1 MKEIGKKYPRIY
13 SIHTV
18 GIRNHNNADYLIHP
32 LRTDFTGESST
43 GKSLVGADL
52 PQLILTA
59 GLFYKSATP
68 TKGGVPREYNT
79 IPLPNFSFAYAFMNI
94 EVAEHEFI
102 VIGMQIK
109 SSRKILIP
117 FIIQGEKYL
126 GYDKNQTFNF
136 KPLKQVIRFK
146 DFLLTE
152 NEMPTVENL
161 QDHLDKK
168 SYFMKSF
175 LIPFAIFLE

>member
-59 GLFYKSATP
+59 GLFYIFK
-68 TKGGVPREYNT
+68 
-79 IPLPNFSFAYAFMNI
+79 
-94 EVAEHEFI
+94 FI
-102 VIGMQIK
+102 
-109 SSRKILIP
+109 
-117 FIIQGEKYL
+117 
-126 GYDKNQTFNF
+126 
-136 KPLKQVIRFK
+136 
-146 DFLLTE
+146 
-152 NEMPTVENL
+152 
-161 QDHLDKK
+161 
-168 SYFMKSF
+168 
-175 LIPFAIFLE
+175 